1 MICSLI
7 EFLGLALIIILG
19 IFFGGKVNYLEAQQ
33 GLKGILSASAL
44 IFFAYLGFEELV
56 NIAEETKNPT
66 KNLPKALIFSVVITS
81 IIYVL
86 VSISAVSLANWK
98 DLAASSSPLAYA
110 ASVVLGQNAFLIM
123 STIALF
129 ATANTVLVSLI
140 VGSRMIYGM
149 SKDGSL
155 PKILSKVHKKRR
167 TPWIA
172 VFVTMIFSM
181 LFVLLGDIKIV
192 ASITDLG
199 VFSTFILVNASLI
212 LLRYVKPKAK
222 RPFKTPLNIGK
233 FPVIGLLGL
242 ISCSTLLFHLEPIT
256 LLYGVG
262 LIFAGVIFYF
272 LLKK

>member
-1 MICSLI
+1 
-7 EFLGLALIIILG
+7 
-19 IFFGGKVNYLEAQQ
+19 
-33 GLKGILSASAL
+33 
-44 IFFAYLGFEELV
+44 
-56 NIAEETKNPT
+56 
-66 KNLPKALIFSVVITS
+66 
-81 IIYVL
+81 
-86 VSISAVSLANWK
+86 
-98 DLAASSSPLAYA
+98 
-110 ASVVLGQNAFLIM
+110 
-123 STIALF
+123 
-129 ATANTVLVSLI
+129 
-140 VGSRMIYGM
+140 
-149 SKDGSL
+149 
-155 PKILSKVHKKRR
+155 
-167 TPWIA
+167 
-172 VFVTMIFSM
+172 MIFSM